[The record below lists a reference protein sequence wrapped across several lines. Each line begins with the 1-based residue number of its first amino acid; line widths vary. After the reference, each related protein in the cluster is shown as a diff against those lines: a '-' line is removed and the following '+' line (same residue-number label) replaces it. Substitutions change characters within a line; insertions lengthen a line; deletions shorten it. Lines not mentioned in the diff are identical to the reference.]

1 MGEFKA
7 IETQAELDTIV
18 EGRLARQKESY
29 DKQLADYEQLKKR
42 NAKLESESTALNA
55 SMEDLKSKNSMN
67 DQTVADLNAKIAG
80 YETANLRTKIALE
93 NGLPFDLAN
102 RLVGEDEA
110 SLKADAERLAGFM
123 KPNDFVPPLRNPE
136 SNEEKNKNS
145 QDSAYRELLE
155 NLNLEGE

>member
-7 IETQAELDTIV
+7 IETQAELDTII

-29 DKQLADYEQLKKR
+29 EKQLADYEQLKTR
-42 NAKLESESTALNA
+42 NATLESESTALKA
-55 SMEDLKSKNSMN
+55 SMEDLKSKNSTN

-110 SLKADAERLAGFM
+110 SLKADAERLAGFI

-136 SNEEKNKNS
+136 SNEEKNN
-145 QDSAYRELLE
+145 QDSAYKSLVE